1 MDQPHVTLVNVKTNP
16 IIRIEP
22 TGIVTADN
30 QLHEIDILAL
40 ATGFDSVTGGYKDIA
55 ITGLS
60 GTKLADKWREGTY
73 TYLGLT
79 VANFPNFMF
88 TYGPQSPT
96 AYANGPTI
104 VEPQGE
110 WIIRV
115 MKEMR
120 ERGRTRINAEE
131 GAEKE
136 WKETIRSLH
145 SLSLRDKTEGWYMG
159 MSGEYESSPWYI
171 VAVLE
176 LTSDGRNQHSR
187 KAQRSFELR
196 WRNSPLP
203 QDYPGV
209 FGQ

>member
-1 MDQPHVTLVNVKTNP
+1 MTNSQRLNPQHAVAGKRPSLEQDYYEEMDRPHVTLVDVKANP
-16 IIRIEP
+16 VARVVP
-22 TGIVTADN
+22 TGILTADN
-30 QLHEIDILAL
+30 HLHKIDILAL

-60 GTKLADKWREGTY
+60 GLRLAEKWREGTY

-79 VANFPNFMF
+79 VAGFPNFMF

-110 WIIRV
+110 WIVRV
-115 MKEMR
+115 MREMR
-120 ERGRTRINAEE
+120 DRGCTRIDANE
-131 GAEKE
+131 GAERE

-159 MSGEYESSPWYI
+159 MFGHEISPCVYCR
-171 VAVLE
+171 V
-176 LTSDGRNQHSR
+176 
-187 KAQRSFELR
+187 
-196 WRNSPLP
+196 
-203 QDYPGV
+203 
-209 FGQ
+209 

>member
-1 MDQPHVTLVNVKTNP
+1 MDQPHVTLVDVKANP
-16 IIRIEP
+16 VARVVP
-22 TGIVTADN
+22 TGILTADKH
-30 QLHEIDILAL
+30 LHKIDILAL

-60 GTKLADKWREGTY
+60 GVRLAEKWREGTY

-79 VANFPNFMF
+79 VAGFPNFMF

-110 WIIRV
+110 WIVRV
-115 MKEMR
+115 MREMR
-120 ERGRTRINAEE
+120 DRGYTRIDANE
-131 GAEKE
+131 GAERE

-159 MSGEYESSPWYI
+159 MCGHEIAACVYCR
-171 VAVLE
+171 V
-176 LTSDGRNQHSR
+176 
-187 KAQRSFELR
+187 
-196 WRNSPLP
+196 
-203 QDYPGV
+203 
-209 FGQ
+209 